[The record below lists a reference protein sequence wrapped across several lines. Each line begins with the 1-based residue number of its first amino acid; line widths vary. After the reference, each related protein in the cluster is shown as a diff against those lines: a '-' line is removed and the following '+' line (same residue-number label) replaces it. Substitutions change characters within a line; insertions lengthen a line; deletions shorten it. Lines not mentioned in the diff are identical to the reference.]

1 METIMTF
8 YVLHFSYFFHRVSE
22 IFAHAYYI
30 QIFRFFS
37 TGFLKMVFIL
47 CDIQVLKGKCY
58 NTKYNAIT

>member
-37 TGFLKMVFIL
+37 TGFFEDGIHSM
-47 CDIQVLKGKCY
+47 
-58 NTKYNAIT
+58 